1 MGKPLPLT
9 LLRVISPGHL
19 HDPNWISQPYDSTKT
34 LSKHG
39 GSLCYIPPCLR
50 FDDLFEKDQYRRK
63 SDPARAA
70 PFRGDISSFPTFPLD
85 PIGGPRLPF
94 TSWEDISRLFTEHL
108 EVRRVLQLPWSKRSS
123 TWRER
128 RKHAPFSEAVPQ
140 SGIWMP
146 STCAIR
152 MSEHTANSCGD

>member
-9 LLRVISPGHL
+9 LLGVINACHL
-19 HDPNWISQPYDSTKT
+19 HDPNGMSQPDDTTKT

-39 GSLCYIPPCLR
+39 GSLCYIPPCLSV
-50 FDDLFEKDQYRRK
+50 DDLVEQDQHRRK

-70 PFRGDISSFPTFPLD
+70 PSRRDMSSFPTFPLD
-85 PIGGPRLPF
+85 PNGGPRLPL

-108 EVRRVLQLPWSKRSS
+108 EVRRFLQLPSSKRSS

-128 RKHAPFSEAVPQ
+128 RKHAHFSEAVPPVWDLDTLYLRH
-140 SGIWMP
+140 SY
-146 STCAIR
+146 
-152 MSEHTANSCGD
+152 